1 MAAARDKV
9 FAAALALP
17 PRERAELISEL
28 AETLVPLT
36 PEEEDGLLLGLRQID
51 DGKTVSGESFF
62 GEMRTIV
69 GAAPA
74 LRRKRPRK

>member
-17 PRERAELISEL
+17 ARERAELIGEL

-36 PEEEDGLLLGLRQID
+36 VEEDDGLVLGLRQID
-51 DGKTVSGESFF
+51 EGKTVSGESFF
-62 GEMRTIV
+62 REMRTLV
-69 GAAPA
+69 ASTPSP
-74 LRRKRPRK
+74 RRRRPPK